1 MDYIKKLIY
10 MLKKDEIGKQI
21 LKNVIE
27 NKRMEPI
34 NKQSESDNYIFEK
47 NQAYYLV
54 AIKKVYTEYH
64 YTYRDLVKRK
74 ISLKK
79 SSESIN
85 PAIWFYFS
93 VPIGILLNLLIEIHL
108 SNGNDNKYINLFIGL
123 LVILSIGVLAFLGYR
138 LLLYYNEDLTQYGTN
153 ELEIQIID
161 SILNESWGKNFNEI
175 KNNILEKGKEINK
188 VNEEGATEFEE
199 GATESEE
206 GVVEPSKESL
216 EDIN

>member
-1 MDYIKKLIY
+1 M
-10 MLKKDEIGKQI
+10 
-21 LKNVIE
+21 
-27 NKRMEPI
+27 
-34 NKQSESDNYIFEK
+34 
-47 NQAYYLV
+47 
-54 AIKKVYTEYH
+54 
-64 YTYRDLVKRK
+64 
-74 ISLKK
+74 
-79 SSESIN
+79 
-85 PAIWFYFS
+85 
-93 VPIGILLNLLIEIHL
+93 
-108 SNGNDNKYINLFIGL
+108 
-123 LVILSIGVLAFLGYR
+123 ILSIGVLAFLGYR

-188 VNEEGATEFEE
+188 VNEEGATESEE